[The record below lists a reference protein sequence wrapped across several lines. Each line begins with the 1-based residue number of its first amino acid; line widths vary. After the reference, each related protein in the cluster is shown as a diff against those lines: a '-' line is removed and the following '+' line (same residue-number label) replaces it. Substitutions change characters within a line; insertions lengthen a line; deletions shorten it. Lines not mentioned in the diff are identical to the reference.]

1 MKQVY
6 FNIETTV
13 TSQITIYDENEN
25 EIDDDELFSNIIND
39 IGFALDYETSYEH
52 EYQGKQYR
60 IVVEATKE
68 ETQYISFEIY

>member
-1 MKQVY
+1 MKQVD

-25 EIDDDELFSNIIND
+25 EVDDDELISNIIND
-39 IGFALDYETSYEH
+39 IGFELDYETSYEH

-60 IVVEATKE
+60 IVVEATTE